1 MKPRTRDK
9 LVTALSCI
17 VGGVVLLLVGLGI
30 IPLDEPMNAPR
41 FVVVLVSGAFIAA
54 GGLLLR
60 LPKRSGLAHVFAFCC
75 YLGLTTAF
83 WWAAIAAPSELF
95 GGDIVWFLPDEMN
108 VLLGRCL
115 FGLVAV
121 LGTGV
126 MVYAPINLL
135 TQRLKSEKQYQDSS
149 IDSDRNMDN
158 SW

>member
-1 MKPRTRDK
+1 
-9 LVTALSCI
+9 
-17 VGGVVLLLVGLGI
+17 
-30 IPLDEPMNAPR
+30 MNAPR
-41 FVVVLVSGAFIAA
+41 FVVVLVGGAFIAA
-54 GGLLLR
+54 GGLLLQ

-95 GGDIVWFLPDEMN
+95 GGDIVWFLSDEMN

-126 MVYAPINLL
+126 MVYAPLDLL
-135 TQRLKSEKQYQDSS
+135 MKRLNRETPYQESS
-149 IDSDRNMDN
+149 IETNRTMDDS
-158 SW
+158 W